1 MKKIVAGYT
10 YAIFT
15 IGVMNDTN
23 LDKIDDKGY
32 R

>member
-1 MKKIVAGYT
+1 MKKVVAGYT
-10 YAIFT
+10 YAIVT
-15 IGVMNDTN
+15 IGAMNDTN